1 LHRRRTSNLRSMAHI
16 LAERSIAAN
25 DLEVKTAYKI
35 LRDTRVA
42 ELVER
47 FKPVEQALLVL

>member
-1 LHRRRTSNLRSMAHI
+1 MAHI